1 MPRRQKILVA
11 MPTGSHA
18 ERMKLE
24 GILQYAHEKKGVRW
38 DLELDLSGILR
49 RLASST
55 SPSAYDGIIAYVGS
69 DSERRSLLAIRQPL
83 VLIEDLTIPAAFPR
97 RKDIVTILC
106 DHAAE
111 GETAAG
117 YFLERNYRNFAYV
130 GAEEDSEYNALRRKG
145 YAAALANAGFR
156 VSTYDGKIPLA
167 SWLKGLPRPCALLAV
182 HDLRAREVLTAAEQ
196 AKIPVPAEL
205 AVLGVDD
212 DEVLCT
218 TSSPSLSSIPTF
230 DRSLGY
236 AAGRALNELLLGRA
250 KGRIIRTRHTK
261 VVTRHSTDTEV
272 LSDLFVAKALDW
284 ARKHLNEK
292 LTADNLAAHARCSK
306 PYLQERT
313 ELVLGITLAAAIRR
327 LRLTAAKELLTT
339 TDLPVSDIST
349 RCGFAC
355 VSHFAVLMKEA
366 YGLTPLA
373 YRKQNNSLSRTQSS
387 PSVVT
392 GEVYAPRSTARLEG
406 PCPRRVP

>member
-1 MPRRQKILVA
+1 M
-11 MPTGSHA
+11 
-18 ERMKLE
+18 
-24 GILQYAHEKKGVRW
+24 
-38 DLELDLSGILR
+38 
-49 RLASST
+49 
-55 SPSAYDGIIAYVGS
+55 
-69 DSERRSLLAIRQPL
+69 
-83 VLIEDLTIPAAFPR
+83 
-97 RKDIVTILC
+97 
-106 DHAAE
+106 
-111 GETAAG
+111 
-117 YFLERNYRNFAYV
+117 
-130 GAEEDSEYNALRRKG
+130 
-145 YAAALANAGFR
+145 
-156 VSTYDGKIPLA
+156 
-167 SWLKGLPRPCALLAV
+167 
-182 HDLRAREVLTAAEQ
+182 LTAAEQ

-272 LSDLFVAKALDW
+272 LSDIFVAKALDW

-339 TDLPVSDIST
+339 TDLPISEIST
-349 RCGFAC
+349 RCGFPC

-366 YGLTPLA
+366 CGLTPLA
-373 YRKQNNSLSRTQSS
+373 YRKRNNSLSR
-387 PSVVT
+387 
-392 GEVYAPRSTARLEG
+392 A
-406 PCPRRVP
+406 